1 MTRPPRWRG
10 RSPAASLAATIAAT
24 MALAASCRTVPRTAP
39 MHPDAPPARPATA
52 ADVPAGGQG
61 VVPVVRVGIL
71 IDVPRVSISADGGI
85 LVRGADGRE
94 RRVPR
99 ATFVSVSTSAARSRF
114 RVQIASVT
122 DESAARDIADRARQA
137 GVEPTLRWNVET
149 RTHQLRVGDLAT
161 REAAQALAAR
171 LAAVGLAGGWVVEEA
186 LDSQPGRLR
195 LLETGDEMTRAT
207 MITAAAAAT
216 LAADG
221 RAYRGYLEVRIGDAG
236 LTVINVLDIEDY
248 LRGVVPNELSPT
260 AFPALEGLKAQA
272 VAARTYVLRNRGQ
285 FAGKGYDICAT
296 PTCQV
301 YGGRSTE
308 HPLSDRA
315 VEETRGIVAYHRG
328 SLINALYTSTC
339 GGHTETG
346 ANIFEGEPT
355 PYLVGV
361 SCAAEREAWA
371 EVRTAARPQA
381 LGDEAG
387 LNRDV
392 ALLVALGVVEP
403 RLYATPAVRG
413 SATEDELRDWTS
425 RLVAALGRQTCAVG
439 PAPGLGRRG
448 TFFGHLVASLCWE
461 DRGTRLL
468 APGDEEYLLRIEDR
482 DELRG
487 HAERLAAAVLLQE
500 GVVTLFPDNTLRPD
514 APIARTHAL
523 MALAR
528 AALVAGPPGLIT
540 ADFRRLEAGAIVVA
554 HGDDE
559 KAYALDPSARL
570 FRALNGSRL
579 AASELSLAAGD
590 QIRFVAPDGR
600 VSYLEADQSLLGAS
614 ADRTS
619 KVYKWEVRMTPADL
633 GAAISRYGDVGTVR
647 DVTPRR
653 FGVSGRVTELAVT
666 GSDGDLVLRGLR
678 VRWGLGLRE
687 NLFVIDRERDASGA
701 VRQFIF
707 TGKGWGHGVGLCQV
721 GSFGMAQAGSTY
733 DRILQHYYTGITLQQ
748 AY

>member
-1 MTRPPRWRG
+1 LSAG
-10 RSPAASLAATIAAT
+10 RSPVASFAATLAATL
-24 MALAASCRTVPRTAP
+24 ALAASCRTIPRA
-39 MHPDAPPARPATA
+39 APARPAPAPPVTA
-52 ADVPAGGQG
+52 PAVGAIAGPI
-61 VVPVVRVGIL
+61 VPVVRVGIL
-71 IDVPRVSISADGGI
+71 IDVPRSSISADGGV
-85 LVRGADGRE
+85 LVRLPDGTE

-99 ATFVSVSTSAARSRF
+99 ATFLSVSTSAARRSF

-122 DESAARDIADRARQA
+122 DEAAAKEFADRARQA
-137 GVEPTLRWNVET
+137 GVEPTLRWNPDT
-149 RTHQLRVGDLAT
+149 RTHQLRVGDLPT
-161 REAAQALAAR
+161 REAAQALSAR

-186 LDSQPGRLR
+186 VDSQPGRLR
-195 LLETGDEMTRAT
+195 LLETGDEVNRAT
-207 MITAAAAAT
+207 LIPVSPTET

-221 RAYRGYLEVRIGDAG
+221 LTYRGYLEVRAAEAG

-285 FAGKGYDICAT
+285 FASRGYDICAT

-308 HPLSDRA
+308 NPLSDRA
-315 VEETRGIVAYHRG
+315 VEETRGTVAYHRG

-361 SCAAEREAWA
+361 TCAAEREAWA
-371 EVRTAARPQA
+371 SVRTAARPQA
-381 LGDEAG
+381 LGDEPG

-392 ALLVALGVVEP
+392 ALLIALGVVDP
-403 RLYATPAVRG
+403 RIYTTAAVRG
-413 SATEDELRDWTS
+413 PATEDELREWTA
-425 RLVAALGRQTCAVG
+425 RLITALGRQTCAAG
-439 PAPGLGRRG
+439 RGDGLARRG
-448 TFFGHLVASLCWE
+448 AFFAHLVGSMCWE
-461 DRGTRLL
+461 DRATRLM
-468 APGDEEYLLRIEDR
+468 APGDEDYLLRIEDKGALG
-482 DELRG
+482 DEG
-487 HAERLAAAVLLQE
+487 EKKAAAVLLQE
-500 GVVTLFPDNTLRPD
+500 GIVTLFPDNTLRPE
-514 APIARTHAL
+514 APIARSQAL
-523 MALAR
+523 VALAR
-528 AALVAGPPGLIT
+528 AALEAGPPTLVT
-540 ADFRRLEAGAIVVA
+540 ADFRQVDGAELIVDE
-554 HGDDE
+554 GDQE
-559 KAYALDPSARL
+559 KTFVLDPSVRL

-579 AASELSLAAGD
+579 AASELTLAAGD
-590 QIRFVAPDGR
+590 QIRFVTQEGR
-600 VSYLEADQSLLGAS
+600 VTFLEADQSLLGAS

-619 KVYKWEVRMTPADL
+619 KVYKWEVRLTPSQLAE
-633 GAAISRYGDVGTVR
+633 AISRYGSVGTVR

-653 FGVSGRVTELAVT
+653 FGVSGRVIELAVS

-687 NLFVIDRERDASGA
+687 NLFVVDRERDPSGA
-701 VRQFIF
+701 VRMFIF

-721 GSFGMAQAGSTY
+721 GAFGMAQAGSTY

>member
-1 MTRPPRWRG
+1 
-10 RSPAASLAATIAAT
+10 

-39 MHPDAPPARPATA
+39 VLPDARPAQA
-52 ADVPAGGQG
+52 ATSTGIPSGPQG
-61 VVPVVRVGIL
+61 IVPVVRVGIL
-71 IDVPRVSISADGGI
+71 IDVPRASISANGGI

-94 RRVPR
+94 RRVQR

-137 GVEPTLRWNVET
+137 GVEPTLRWNAET

-186 LDSQPGRLR
+186 VDSQPGRLR

-207 MITAAAAAT
+207 LITAAAGET

-221 RAYRGYLEVRIGDAG
+221 LTYRGYLEVRSGEAG

-248 LRGVVPNELSPT
+248 LRGVVPNELSPST
-260 AFPALEGLKAQA
+260 FPALEGLKAQA

-361 SCAAEREAWA
+361 SCGAEREAWA
-371 EVRTAARPQA
+371 SIRTAARPQA

-403 RLYATPAVRG
+403 RMYATPAVRG
-413 SATEDELRDWTS
+413 AATEDELREWTS
-425 RLVAALGRQTCAVG
+425 RLVTALGRQSCAA
-439 PAPGLGRRG
+439 PAAPALGRRG
-448 TFFGHLVASLCWE
+448 TFFRHLVASLCWE
-461 DRGTRLL
+461 DRGKRLL
-468 APGDEEYLLRIEDR
+468 APGDEDYLLRIEDR
-482 DELRG
+482 DELRDE
-487 HAERLAAAVLLQE
+487 AERLAAAVLLQE
-500 GVVTLFPDNTLRPD
+500 SVVTLFPDNTLRPD
-514 APIARTHAL
+514 ASIARTHAL

-528 AALVAGPPGLIT
+528 AALVAGPPSLIT
-540 ADFRRLEAGAIVVA
+540 ADFRHAEGGALVVA
-554 HGDDE
+554 QGEEE
-559 KAYALDPSARL
+559 KTYALDPSARL

-579 AASELSLAAGD
+579 ATSELSLAAGD
-590 QIRFVAPDGR
+590 QIRFVAQDGR
-600 VSYLEADQSLLGAS
+600 VTYLEADQSLLGAS

-619 KVYKWEVRMTPADL
+619 KVYKWEVRMTPSEL
-633 GAAISRYGDVGTVR
+633 GAAVSRYGDVGAVR

-666 GSDGDLVLRGLR
+666 GTDGDLVLRGLR

-687 NLFVIDRERDASGA
+687 NLFVVDRERDASGG

>member
-1 MTRPPRWRG
+1 
-10 RSPAASLAATIAAT
+10 
-24 MALAASCRTVPRTAP
+24 
-39 MHPDAPPARPATA
+39 
-52 ADVPAGGQG
+52 
-61 VVPVVRVGIL
+61 VVRVGIL
-71 IDVPRVSISADGGI
+71 VDVPRVAISADGGI
-85 LVRGADGRE
+85 LVREADGRE

-99 ATFVSVSTSAARSRF
+99 ATFVSLSTSVPRSRF

-122 DESAARDIADRARQA
+122 DESAAADIAARARQA
-137 GVEPTLRWNVET
+137 GVQPTLRWNPET
-149 RTHQLRVGDLAT
+149 RTHQLRVGDLPT
-161 REAAQALAAR
+161 REAAQALSAR

-186 LDSQPGRLR
+186 VGSKPGRVR
-195 LLETGDEMTRAT
+195 LLESNDEMARAT
-207 MITAAAAAT
+207 IITAT
-216 LAADG
+216 TGEVLAADG
-221 RAYRGYLEVRIGDAG
+221 RTYRGYLEVRAGEAG
-236 LTVINVLDIEDY
+236 LTVVNVLDIEDY

-260 AFPALEGLKAQA
+260 SFPAIEGLKAQA

-296 PTCQV
+296 PTCQM

-315 VEETRGIVAYHRG
+315 VDETRGTVAYHRG

-346 ANIFEGEPT
+346 ANIFDGEPT

-361 SCAAEREAWA
+361 SCGAERQAWA
-371 EVRTAARPQA
+371 TVRGARPQA

-403 RLYATPAVRG
+403 RMYATSALRGPA
-413 SATEDELRDWTS
+413 TDPELREWTT
-425 RLVAALGRQTCAVG
+425 RLVGVLGRQSCARGG
-439 PAPGLGRRG
+439 PSPLGRRG
-448 TFFGHLVASLCWE
+448 TFFGHLVDSLCWA
-461 DRGTRLL
+461 DRSRLL
-468 APGDEEYLLRIEDR
+468 TAGDEDHLLRIEDR
-482 DELRG
+482 GDIRDD
-487 HAERLAAAVLLQE
+487 AERQAAAILMQE
-500 GVVTLFPDNTLRPD
+500 GVVGLFPDNTLRPD
-514 APIARTHAL
+514 APVARTHAL

-528 AALVAGPPGLIT
+528 AALVAGPPALIT
-540 ADFRRLEAGAIVVA
+540 ADFRQSDETSLVVVR
-554 HGDDE
+554 GE
-559 KAYALDPSARL
+559 EETAYAMDPSTRL
-570 FRALNGSRL
+570 FRALNGTRL
-579 AASELSLAAGD
+579 ATSELTLASGD
-590 QIRFVAPDGR
+590 QIRFVAQDGI
-600 VSYLEADQSLLGAS
+600 VTYLEADQSLLGAS

-619 KVYKWEVRMTPADL
+619 KVYKWEVRLTPDEL
-633 GAAISRYGDVGTVR
+633 AAGIARYGDVGVVR

-653 FGVSGRVTELAVT
+653 FGVSGRVTELLVT
-666 GSDGDLVLRGLR
+666 GTDGDLVLRGLR

-687 NLFVIDRERDASGA
+687 NLFVIDRERDPSGA
-701 VRQFIF
+701 VRRFIF

>member
-1 MTRPPRWRG
+1 M
-10 RSPAASLAATIAAT
+10 AATL
-24 MALAASCRTVPRTAP
+24 ALAASCRTVPRTAP
-39 MHPDAPPARPATA
+39 VRPDARPPQAPVATA
-52 ADVPAGGQG
+52 PSGAQVA
-61 VVPVVRVGIL
+61 PVVRVGIL
-71 IDVPRVSISADGGI
+71 VDVPRVSVSADGGI
-85 LVRGADGRE
+85 LVREADGRE
-94 RRVPR
+94 RRVQR

-122 DESAARDIADRARQA
+122 DESAARDIAARARQA
-137 GVEPTLRWNVET
+137 GVEPTLRWNPET

-171 LAAVGLAGGWVVEEA
+171 LASVGLAGGWVVEEA
-186 LDSQPGRLR
+186 LDSQPGRVR

-207 MITAAAAAT
+207 LITKTAGET

-221 RAYRGYLEVRIGDAG
+221 LTYRGYLEVRSGEAG

-248 LRGVVPNELSPT
+248 LRGVVPNELSPS

-308 HPLSDRA
+308 QLLSDRA
-315 VEETRGIVAYHRG
+315 VAETRGTVAYHRG
-328 SLINALYTSTC
+328 GLINALYTSTC

-346 ANIFEGEPT
+346 ANIFDGEPT

-361 SCAAEREAWA
+361 SCGAEREAWA
-371 EVRTAARPQA
+371 SIRTAARPQA

-413 SATEDELRDWTS
+413 DATEAELREWTS
-425 RLVAALGRQTCAVG
+425 RLVTALGRQSCAAPAG
-439 PAPGLGRRG
+439 PATSRRG
-448 TFFGHLVASLCWE
+448 TFFSHLLASLCWE

-468 APGDEEYLLRIEDR
+468 SPGDEDYLLRIEDR
-482 DELRG
+482 GELRDEV
-487 HAERLAAAVLLQE
+487 ERRAAAVLLQE

-523 MALAR
+523 MAVAR
-528 AALVAGPPGLIT
+528 AALVAGPPALIT
-540 ADFRRLEAGAIVVA
+540 ADFRHAEAGAIVVA
-554 HGDDE
+554 QGEEE
-559 KAYALDPSARL
+559 KTYPLAPSARL

-579 AASELSLAAGD
+579 ATSELSLAAGD
-590 QIRFVAPDGR
+590 QIRFVAQDGR
-600 VSYLEADQSLLGAS
+600 VTYLEADQSLLGAS

-619 KVYKWEVRMTPADL
+619 KVYKWEVRMTPAEL
-633 GAAISRYGDVGTVR
+633 AAAISRYGDVGTVR

-653 FGVSGRVTELAVT
+653 FGVSGRVTELSVT
-666 GSDGDLVLRGLR
+666 GTDGELVLRGLR

>member
-1 MTRPPRWRG
+1 MTRPPRWRRDG

-39 MHPDAPPARPATA
+39 TLPNTRPAEA
-52 ADVPAGGQG
+52 AVPA
-61 VVPVVRVGIL
+61 VPSDSHIVPVVRVGIL
-71 IDVPRVSISADGGI
+71 IDVPRASIAAPGGI
-85 LVRGADGRE
+85 LVRAADGRE
-94 RRVPR
+94 RRVAR
-99 ATFVSVSTSAARSRF
+99 ATFVSVSTTAARSRF

-122 DESAARDIADRARQA
+122 DEAAAREIAARAQQA
-137 GVEPTLRWNVET
+137 GVEPTLRWNPET
-149 RTHQLRVGDLAT
+149 RTHQLRVGDLGT
-161 REAAQALAAR
+161 REQAQALAAR

-186 LDSQPGRLR
+186 VDSKPGRLR
-195 LLETGDEMTRAT
+195 LMETGDDMVRAT
-207 MITAAAAAT
+207 VITAAAGET

-221 RAYRGYLEVRIGDAG
+221 LTYRGNLEVRAGEAG
-236 LTVINVLDIEDY
+236 LTVINILDIEDY
-248 LRGVVPNELSPT
+248 LRGVVPNELSPS
-260 AFPALEGLKAQA
+260 AFPAIEGLKAQA

-285 FAGKGYDICAT
+285 FASKGYDICAT

-308 HPLSDRA
+308 QPLSDRA
-315 VEETRGIVAYHRG
+315 VDETRGVVAYHRG
-328 SLINALYTSTC
+328 NLINALYTSTC

-361 SCAAEREAWA
+361 SCAAEREAWTSI
-371 EVRTAARPQA
+371 RTAARPQA

-403 RLYATPAVRG
+403 RMYATPAVRG
-413 SATEDELRDWTS
+413 PASDEELRDWTS
-425 RLVAALGRQTCAVG
+425 RLVGALGRQSCAAG
-439 PAPGLGRRG
+439 AAPGLARRG

-461 DRGTRLL
+461 DRARLL
-468 APGDEEYLLRIEDR
+468 APGDEDYLLRIEDR
-482 DELRG
+482 DELRDD
-487 HAERLAAAVLLQE
+487 AERRAAAVVLQE

-528 AALVAGPPGLIT
+528 AALVAGPPSLVT
-540 ADFRRLEAGAIVVA
+540 ADFRHAQGGDLVVVRGEEET
-554 HGDDE
+554 H
-559 KAYALDPSARL
+559 YALDPFARL

-579 AASELSLAAGD
+579 AASELTLATGD
-590 QIRFVAPDGR
+590 QIRFVARDGR
-600 VSYLEADQSLLGAS
+600 VTYLEADQSLLGAS

-619 KVYKWEVRMTPADL
+619 KVYKWEVRMTPAEL
-633 GAAISRYGDVGTVR
+633 GTAVSRYGEVGLVR

-653 FGVSGRVTELAVT
+653 FGVSGRVIELAVT
-666 GSDGDLVLRGLR
+666 GTAGDLLLRGLR

-687 NLFVIDRERDASGA
+687 NLFVVDRERDASGG

-733 DRILQHYYTGITLQQ
+733 DRILQHYYTGITLAH

>member
-1 MTRPPRWRG
+1 MSAG
-10 RSPAASLAATIAAT
+10 RSPAASLAATLAAT
-24 MALAASCRTVPRTAP
+24 LALAASCRTIPRTGPA
-39 MHPDAPPARPATA
+39 HPTAPPAPMPA
-52 ADVPAGGQG
+52 PAGPGAIAAPL
-61 VVPVVRVGIL
+61 VPVVRVGIL
-71 IDVPRVSISADGGI
+71 IDVPRSSISADGGVV
-85 LVRGADGRE
+85 VRLPDGAE

-122 DESAARDIADRARQA
+122 DEESARQIADRARQA
-137 GVEPTLRWNVET
+137 GVEPTLRWNAET

-161 REAAQALAAR
+161 REAAQALSAR
-171 LAAVGLAGGWVVEEA
+171 LSAIGLAGGWVVEEA
-186 LDSQPGRLR
+186 VDSQPGRVR
-195 LLETGDEMTRAT
+195 LLETGDEITRAT
-207 MITAAAAAT
+207 LIPAAPQDT

-221 RAYRGYLEVRIGDAG
+221 LTYRGYLEVRSAEGG

-285 FAGKGYDICAT
+285 FSARGYDICAT

-315 VEETRGIVAYHRG
+315 VEETRGTVAYYRG

-361 SCAAEREAWA
+361 TCAAEREAWA
-371 EVRTAARPQA
+371 SIRTAARPQA
-381 LGDEAG
+381 LGDEPG

-392 ALLVALGVVEP
+392 ALLIALGVVDP
-403 RLYATPAVRG
+403 RLYATTAVRG
-413 SATEDELRDWTS
+413 AATEDELRDWTS
-425 RLVAALGRQTCAVG
+425 HLVTALGRQSCSAG
-439 PAPGLGRRG
+439 APEGLVRRG
-448 TFFGHLVASLCWE
+448 AFFTHLVGSLCWG
-461 DRGTRLL
+461 DRATRLM
-468 APGDEEYLLRIEDR
+468 APGDQDYLLRIEDR
-482 DELRG
+482 AALGDD
-487 HAERLAAAVLLQE
+487 AERKAAAVLLQE
-500 GVVTLFPDNTLRPD
+500 GVATLFPDNTLRPE
-514 APIARTHAL
+514 AAITRSQAL
-523 MALAR
+523 VALAR
-528 AALVAGPPGLIT
+528 AALVAGPPALVT
-540 ADFRRLEAGAIVVA
+540 ADFRQVSGAELIVA
-554 HGDDE
+554 EDAKE
-559 KAYALDPSARL
+559 KTFVLDPQARL

-590 QIRFVAPDGR
+590 QIRFVTQEGR
-600 VSYLEADQSLLGAS
+600 VTYLEADQSLLGAS

-619 KVYKWEVRMTPADL
+619 KVYKWEVRLTPAQL
-633 GAAISRYGDVGTVR
+633 GEAISRYGSVGAVR

-653 FGVSGRVTELAVT
+653 FGVSGRVIELAVSGT
-666 GSDGDLVLRGLR
+666 DGDLVLRGLR

-687 NLFVIDRERDASGA
+687 NLFVVDRERDPSGA
-701 VRQFIF
+701 VRLFIF

>member
-1 MTRPPRWRG
+1 MSAG
-10 RSPAASLAATIAAT
+10 RSPAASLAATLAAT
-24 MALAASCRTVPRTAP
+24 LALAASCRTVPRTIP
-39 MHPDAPPARPATA
+39 VHPDVRPPEARTRPGSGAVTA
-52 ADVPAGGQG
+52 GI
-61 VVPVVRVGIL
+61 VPVVRVGIL
-71 IDVPRVSISADGGI
+71 VDVPRSSISADGGV
-85 LVRGADGRE
+85 LVRLPDGAE
-94 RRVPR
+94 RRVQR
-99 ATFVSVSTSAARSRF
+99 ATFVSVSTSVARSRF
-114 RVQIASVT
+114 RVQVASVT
-122 DESAARDIADRARQA
+122 DESAAREIAGRARQA
-137 GVEPTLRWNVET
+137 GVEPTLRWNPET

-171 LAAVGLAGGWVVEEA
+171 LSAIGLAGGWVVEEA
-186 LDSQPGRLR
+186 VDSQPGRLR
-195 LLETGDEMTRAT
+195 LLETGDEVTRAT
-207 MITAAAAAT
+207 LITAAAGET

-221 RAYRGYLEVRIGDAG
+221 LAYRGYLEVRSGEAG

-285 FAGKGYDICAT
+285 FSARGYDICAT

-315 VEETRGIVAYHRG
+315 VEETRGTVAYYRG
-328 SLINALYTSTC
+328 ALINALYTSTC

-346 ANIFEGEPT
+346 SNIFEGEPT
-355 PYLVGV
+355 PYLIGV
-361 SCAAEREAWA
+361 TCAAEREAWA
-371 EVRTAARPQA
+371 QVRTGARPQA
-381 LGDEAG
+381 LGDEPG

-392 ALLVALGVVEP
+392 ALLIALGVVDP
-403 RLYATPAVRG
+403 RLYATAAVRG
-413 SATEDELRDWTS
+413 TATEDELREWTS
-425 RLVAALGRQTCAVG
+425 RLVMALGRQSCAG
-439 PAPGLGRRG
+439 PAVALGRRG
-448 TFFGHLVASLCWE
+448 TFFGHLVSSLCWE
-461 DRGTRLL
+461 DRGTRLMG
-468 APGDEEYLLRIEDR
+468 PGDEDYLLRIEDR
-482 DELRG
+482 GQLGDE
-487 HAERLAAAVLLQE
+487 AERRASAVLLQE

-514 APIARTHAL
+514 APIARAQAL
-523 MALAR
+523 TALAR
-528 AALVAGPPGLIT
+528 AALVAGPPALVT
-540 ADFRRLEAGAIVVA
+540 ADFRQVDGQTLIVA
-554 HGDDE
+554 EGEQE
-559 KAYALDPSARL
+559 KTFLLDPQARL

-590 QIRFVAPDGR
+590 QIRFVTQDGR
-600 VSYLEADQSLLGAS
+600 VTYLEADQSLLGAS

-619 KVYKWEVRMTPADL
+619 KVYKWVVRLTPAQL
-633 GAAISRYGDVGTVR
+633 GEALSRYGNVGSVR
-647 DVTPRR
+647 DVVPRR
-653 FGVSGRVTELAVT
+653 FGVSGRVIELAVT
-666 GSDGDLVLRGLR
+666 GTDGDLVLRGLR

-687 NLFVIDRERDASGA
+687 NLFVVDRERDATGV

>member
-1 MTRPPRWRG
+1 MTPLPRG
-10 RSPAASLAATIAAT
+10 RDGRSHGAALAATIAAT

-39 MHPDAPPARPATA
+39 VRPEAAPPRAAAPSDPARG
-52 ADVPAGGQG
+52 ADI
-61 VVPVVRVGIL
+61 VPVVRVGIL
-71 IDVPRVSISADGGI
+71 VDVARVTITADGGV
-85 LVRGADGRE
+85 LVREADGRE

-99 ATFVSVSTSAARSRF
+99 ATFVALTTSAPRSRF

-122 DESAARDIADRARQA
+122 DESAARDVAARARQA
-137 GVEPTLRWNVET
+137 GIEPTLRWNPET
-149 RTHQLRVGDLAT
+149 RTHQLRVGDLPT
-161 REAAQALAAR
+161 REAAQGYSAR
-171 LAAVGLAGGWVVEEA
+171 LAAVGLAGGWVVEETIES
-186 LDSQPGRLR
+186 LPGRVR
-195 LLETGDEMTRAT
+195 LLESEDEMARAT
-207 MITAAAAAT
+207 VITT
-216 LAADG
+216 SSGQVLAADG
-221 RAYRGYLEVRIGDAG
+221 RTYRGYLEVRAGEAG

-285 FAGKGYDICAT
+285 FASKGYDICTT
-296 PTCQV
+296 PTCQM

-315 VEETRGIVAYHRG
+315 VQETRGTVAYHRG

-339 GGHTETG
+339 GGHTENG

-361 SCAAEREAWA
+361 SCGAEREAWSA
-371 EVRTAARPQA
+371 IRGARPQA

-403 RLYATPAVRG
+403 RMYATAAVRG
-413 SATEDELRDWTS
+413 AATDEELRDWTA
-425 RLVAALGRQTCAVG
+425 RLLTALGRQPCATGGEV
-439 PAPGLGRRG
+439 AGLGRRG
-448 TFFGHLVASLCWE
+448 TFFGHLVGSLCWA
-461 DRGTRLL
+461 DRSRLL
-468 APGDEEYLLRIEDR
+468 APGDEDYLLRIEDR
-482 DELRG
+482 AEIRG
-487 HAERLAAAVLLQE
+487 DAEGQAAAVLLQE
-500 GVVTLFPDNTLRPD
+500 GVLTLFPDNTLRPD

-528 AALVAGPPGLIT
+528 AALVAGPPALIT
-540 ADFRRLEAGAIVVA
+540 ADFRHADAGAMVVA
-554 HGDDE
+554 RGE
-559 KAYALDPSARL
+559 EEETYALDPSARL

-579 AASELSLAAGD
+579 ATSELTLATGD
-590 QIRFVAPDGR
+590 QIRFVAKDGR
-600 VSYLEADQSLLGAS
+600 LAYLEADQSLLGAS

-619 KVYKWEVRMTPADL
+619 KVYKWEVRLTPDELA
-633 GAAISRYGDVGTVR
+633 AAIARYGDVGVVR

-653 FGVSGRVTELAVT
+653 YGVSGRVTELLVT
-666 GSDGDLVLRGLR
+666 GTDGELVLRGLR

-687 NLFVIDRERDASGA
+687 NLFVVDRERDPSGA
-701 VRQFIF
+701 VRRFIF